1 MKHQIEQI
9 REFYRVFNIDKTVS
23 ECKDSDG
30 NLSFDR
36 VLLRSKLQIEEL
48 TEYREAAM
56 QRDKVLILDALID
69 QLYIL
74 LGTAHE
80 HGLSDLLES
89 AFDEVHRSNMSK
101 LQEDGTPLIRDD
113 GKILKGNN
121 YTPPNLKQF
130 FE

>member
-36 VLLRSKLQIEEL
+36 VLLRVKLQIEEL
-48 TEYREAAM
+48 TEYREAAA

-80 HGLSDLLES
+80 HGLDDLLEA
-89 AFDEVHRSNMSK
+89 AFNEVHRSNMSK

>member
-1 MKHQIEQI
+1 MNRQIEQI

-48 TEYREAAM
+48 TEYREAAA
-56 QRDKVLILDALID
+56 QRDKALILDAIVDQMYLLI
-69 QLYIL
+69 
-74 LGTAHE
+74 GKAHE
-80 HGLSDLLES
+80 HGLDDLLEA
-89 AFDEVHRSNMSK
+89 AFNEVHRSNMSK